1 MVKDSKFKT
10 KGQNPFWK
18 FGNSDLR
25 FVSSF
30 DIRISNLLSQGHV
43 MKEKEKQYPF
53 LLACR
58 RQRSEYTPI
67 WLMRQAGR
75 YMKEYRALRKKYSF
89 LEMCKTPEMAAQV
102 TLQPIDKLKLDAAII
117 FSDILI
123 PLEPMGVEFEF
134 AKGEGPVF
142 HRPVREMRDVERLKV
157 IEPEQETPFL
167 MEAIRIVRRE
177 LGGKAPLI
185 GFSGAPFTLASYIIE
200 GGYSRNYILTKR
212 MMYQAPQTWDLLM
225 KKISDVLTRYLNAQ
239 VRAGVQALQMFD
251 SWVGCLSPNDY
262 EEFVLPYSK
271 KVLNGVD
278 KGVPVIHFG
287 TSTSALLPLMK
298 KAGGNVIGVD
308 WRVDLG
314 EAWARIGYD
323 VGIQGNLDPVVL
335 FGPVNLI
342 KKEVKRILDQAGDR
356 PGHIF
361 NLGHGILPNTPV
373 EHVSALVEM
382 VHEFSSQV
390 KQGKR

>member
-1 MVKDSKFKT
+1 
-10 KGQNPFWK
+10 
-18 FGNSDLR
+18 
-25 FVSSF
+25 
-30 DIRISNLLSQGHV
+30 
-43 MKEKEKQYPF
+43 
-53 LLACR
+53 
-58 RQRSEYTPI
+58 
-67 WLMRQAGR
+67 MRQAGR

-89 LEMCKTPEMAAQV
+89 LEMCKNPEIAARV
-102 TLQPIDKLKLDAAII
+102 TLQPLDKFKLDAAII

-142 HRPVREMRDVERLKV
+142 HRPVREMKDVERLKI
-157 IEPEQETPFL
+157 IEPEEEIPFL

-177 LGGKAPLI
+177 LEGKIPLI
-185 GFSGAPFTLASYIIE
+185 GFSGAPFTLASYMIE
-200 GGYSRNYILTKR
+200 GGHSRTYTLTKGL
-212 MMYQAPQTWDLLM
+212 MYQNRPAWHLLM
-225 KKISDVLTRYLNAQ
+225 EKVSEVLIRYLNAQ
-239 VRAGVQALQMFD
+239 IRAGAQALQIFD
-251 SWVGCLSPNDY
+251 SWVGCLTPGDY
-262 EEFVLPYSK
+262 EEYVLPYSK
-271 KVLNGVD
+271 RVMDGVN
-278 KGVPVIHFG
+278 KSVPLIHFA
-287 TSTSALLPLMK
+287 TSSSTFLERMK
-298 KAGGNVIGVD
+298 RAGGNVIGVD

-335 FGPVNLI
+335 FGPVDLI
-342 KKEVKRILDQAGDR
+342 KKEVKRILDQAEGR

-382 VHEFSSQV
+382 VHEYSSQV